1 MIRLYYTFHNKNDIV
16 FKTKNM
22 KNKYPIYVAIPIQYS
37 FLTFISF
44 KWSLPDNQNVK
55 QTSPYSSFKLYF
67 TNYILVFIQVYFPFF
82 VAIKVPLVNQVSLT
96 NIVGGLTKHLQAFTK
111 SP

>member
-1 MIRLYYTFHNKNDIV
+1 
-16 FKTKNM
+16 M

-55 QTSPYSSFKLYF
+55 QTSPYSSFKLYWLIIYLYSF
-67 TNYILVFIQVYFPFF
+67 KFISHF
-82 VAIKVPLVNQVSLT
+82 LL
-96 NIVGGLTKHLQAFTK
+96 L
-111 SP
+111 

>member
-1 MIRLYYTFHNKNDIV
+1 
-16 FKTKNM
+16 M

-44 KWSLPDNQNVK
+44 KWSLPDNQNVI
-55 QTSPYSSFKLYF
+55 YIL